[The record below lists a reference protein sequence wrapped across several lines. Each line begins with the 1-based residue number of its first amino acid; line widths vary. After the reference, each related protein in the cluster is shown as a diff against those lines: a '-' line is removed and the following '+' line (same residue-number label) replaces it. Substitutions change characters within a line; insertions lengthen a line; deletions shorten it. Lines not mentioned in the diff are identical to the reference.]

1 VRKGF
6 AADDGQSTSTAPAAS
21 YTDCGAVTLGSLL
34 PAVYQEF
41 DENTLRFTAALD
53 HVLAPVWL
61 SIDCFDSYLHPG
73 LTPDDMAA
81 WLAGWV
87 GVIVDDNWHADLL
100 RRLVANAFELY
111 RWRGT
116 AKGIADLVE
125 AYTGLRPTVDDSGA
139 VSVSTTAGTR
149 EGPMFG
155 STVSVRFSNS
165 ALTADDTERLT
176 RFVQASVPV
185 HVQARVEIG

>member
-1 VRKGF
+1 MRQGF
-6 AADDGQSTSTAPAAS
+6 PPDGDSPDGTEPAAS
-21 YTDCGAVTLGSLL
+21 YTECGAVALGSLL

-61 SIDCFDSYLHPG
+61 SIDCFDSYLQPA
-73 LTPDDMAA
+73 LTPDDVAA

-87 GVIVDDNWHADLL
+87 GVVVDDNWHPEQL

-125 AYTGLRPTVDDSGA
+125 AYTGLRPTVDDSGSVA
-139 VSVSTTAGTR
+139 VSATPGGNGGPTYGT
-149 EGPMFG
+149 
-155 STVSVRFSNS
+155 TVSVRFATNDLD
-165 ALTADDTERLT
+165 AADIERLT
-176 RFVQASVPV
+176 HLVQASVPV
-185 HVQARVEIG
+185 HVQARVDVF